1 MWWCFAN
8 RRCAH
13 AVTDLGTLWRNE
25 TGVPVRVFTS
35 PTWALLEQI
44 SHRARSDLVIGEGDA
59 AAAKATERHLVR
71 PETLQPLWRNQL
83 VVAATV
89 TNIALSSSAPHL
101 AALAGKMPI
110 AIVDPSTAVAGAEGR
125 KALEALGLWDAVSA
139 RSIGV
144 VDTADASYLLTEG
157 KVQLALLYA
166 TDVAADP
173 LLALPTDFLPRATDR
188 SSTGSP
194 RRITRLAPM
203 RKSSWPFY
211 ASLGPRSGLE
221 PMAWRCRRE
230 RSFRRA
236 ASSAEPAHHALG
248 ERAGDPSHDRQRLAH
263 L

>member
-1 MWWCFAN
+1 MMRSAFAVMALSLSLAAAITPA
-8 RRCAH
+8 RADYPVAPDVVVFCEPTLRH

-144 VDTADASYLLTEG
+144 VDTADASYLLAEG

-173 LLALPTDFLPRATDR
+173 SLAVADRFPAASYGPIVYWIAETHHAFSPNAEKFVAFLRQPRAQE
-188 SSTGSP
+188 
-194 RRITRLAPM
+194 RL
-203 RKSSWPFY
+203 
-211 ASLGPRSGLE
+211 
-221 PMAWRCRRE
+221 
-230 RSFRRA
+230 RA
-236 ASSAEPAHHALG
+236 DGVEVP
-248 ERAGDPSHDRQRLAH
+248 P
-263 L
+263 